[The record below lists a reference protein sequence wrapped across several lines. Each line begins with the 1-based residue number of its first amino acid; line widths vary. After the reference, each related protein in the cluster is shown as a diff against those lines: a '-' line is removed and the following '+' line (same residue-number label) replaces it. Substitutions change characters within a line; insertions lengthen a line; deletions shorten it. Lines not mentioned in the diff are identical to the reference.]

1 MEIVQATEE
10 HLDRYADQF
19 TDLVWATGPASYGY
33 QFDGRELFD
42 LMVKAAWRVPGT
54 LYSYDCTML
63 ALDGDDLL
71 GLELGF
77 LGPELAPRKKALGG
91 LWGPM
96 IESGEVMMDRLS
108 LLAERA
114 YQCKYLNAVIPSSV
128 YYICALAVEEPL
140 RGTGIGTK
148 LVRHA
153 IERSKGAGLR
163 GLHLDVLSD
172 AAAVGFYRSLGMH
185 CLAQVV
191 APIPHEHGVPMEM
204 RMALDFS

>member
-10 HLDRYADQF
+10 HVDRYADRF
-19 TDLVWATGPASYGY
+19 TDLVWETGPASYGY

-42 LMVKAAWRVPGT
+42 LMLHAAWRVPGT
-54 LYSYDCTML
+54 LYSYDRTTL
-63 ALDGDDLL
+63 ALDGDELL
-71 GLELGF
+71 GLEVGYV
-77 LGPELAPRKKALGG
+77 GPEFGPRKKALGG

-96 IESGEVMMDRLS
+96 LESGEVTMDRLN

-140 RGTGIGTK
+140 RGKGIGTK
-148 LVRHA
+148 LVHHA
-153 IERSKGAGLR
+153 IERSKQAGLR

-172 AAAVGFYRSLGMH
+172 ADAVGFYRGLDMH
-185 CLAQVV
+185 CLARTE
-191 APIPHEHGVPMEM
+191 APIPYQYGVPMEM
-204 RMALDFS
+204 RMALDYS

>member
-19 TDLVWATGPASYGY
+19 TNLIWETGPSSYGY

-42 LMVKAAWRVPGT
+42 LMVQAAWRVPGT
-54 LYSYDCTML
+54 LYSYDRTTI
-63 ALDGDDLL
+63 ALDGDELL
-71 GLELGF
+71 GLELGYN
-77 LGPELAPRKKALGG
+77 GPEFAPRKKALGG

-96 IESGEVMMDRLS
+96 IESGEVTMDRLN

-140 RGTGIGTK
+140 RGKGIGTK
-148 LVRHA
+148 LVHHA
-153 IERSKGAGLR
+153 IERSKRAGLR

-172 AAAVGFYRSLGMH
+172 ADAVGFYRSLGMH
-185 CLAQVV
+185 CLAEVV

-204 RMALDFS
+204 RMALNFS